1 MSRLFFLLILAF
13 LTTGAGRAQSAD
25 STLVTHSVL
34 SSGTWYKVAVP
45 ARGIFKIDQAFIQ
58 SLGLSP
64 AGVNPN
70 NIRIYGNG
78 GTVIPEEAGVYPYD
92 DLEENAVFVK
102 ASGNTFGANDYV
114 LFYANGPRLWE
125 PDFTHKKFIHT
136 NHYYEDRSY
145 YFITFGNEIGTGARI
160 PSQPA
165 LPSGGGTPIRVFN
178 DYVVI
183 DQDSFNVGKMGK
195 IWWSHEMRS
204 INPASLN
211 QQIPVNLGSVTGP
224 VTLDMSVGNK
234 SDASGNRLSVSVN
247 GQALRT
253 FILNANGDNFLTQQ
267 EGTEV
272 FDGGPALNVG
282 LKYAPNGSGSGFLN
296 YLRFNYER
304 PLRFGTGFLA
314 FRSFEASELFTG
326 QNAVFTIE
334 NAPAGLKIWDITDPL
349 HPISL
354 EGQASGNQYSFSSP
368 GGSLREFVAFQGEQF
383 PRPEF
388 IGQVRN
394 QNLHGLSAAD
404 LIIITPPSLKTAADR
419 LAAFHRS
426 YDNKS
431 VIVALTT
438 EIYNEFSS
446 GSQDIG
452 GIRNFIKMFYDRA
465 GSTAEVPE
473 NILLF
478 GAASYDYKDRIP
490 NNTNF
495 VPTFQTLESGRY
507 DFTYSSDDFFA
518 LLDDGESVY
527 DAASRLD
534 IGIGRI
540 PAKSL
545 AEAETAVDKIVHYHS
560 PESFGPWRN
569 VVSFVADDVEEGMN
583 HLRDCETAN
592 SYFLDSLRPFNLYK
606 IYSDAYHMIA
616 TSGGGRYPQVNK
628 AINDR
633 IFNGTLFM
641 SYSGHGNPERWSHEA
656 ILTAAD
662 YNNWR
667 NADKLPVI
675 MTATCDF
682 GRFDNPEEV
691 SAGARLMLQQS
702 GGAIALIT
710 TTQAVFPGANTA
722 LTKAYVREQFN
733 LDEEGRY
740 PTLGRALI
748 EAKNNTTLPSSA
760 NNQKF
765 VVLGDP
771 ALRPAIPLN
780 QVRTDSLFFLHP
792 DGSLTPVDTI
802 KALGRYVLQGS
813 VTSPDGSVL
822 SDFDG
827 SVDVSIFDKRT
838 TLQTV
843 NTHPRTTPTYELQT
857 NLVAKVKGEVENG
870 NFRVTFIAP
879 KDINY
884 DLGKGKISYYAASD
898 KTDAR
903 GADTQFAVG
912 GYNDLA
918 EADNNGPE
926 VHPYIDDEKFRDGGV
941 TGPNPMLYVKL
952 FDENG
957 INVSGG
963 SIGHDLVAIL
973 DGDLQNPL
981 VMNDYYQT
989 LPNDY
994 RNGYVYFPLYNLPD
1008 GKHTI
1013 RVKAWDTYNNS
1024 GEGTVT
1030 FEVRNQEKGFIS
1042 DLYNYPNPFTDVTR
1056 FVFQHNL
1063 EGKRVTA
1070 LLEVF
1075 SGSGAKVWE
1084 RSVNMETL
1092 ENRSEITWNGR
1103 DKDNKPLSKGVYFY
1117 RLRLHTEDGVSAT
1130 AYQKLVL
1137 LR

>member
-1 MSRLFFLLILAF
+1 MSKLILLLTLTLLSFARPAF
-13 LTTGAGRAQSAD
+13 AQTGGTTDLSN
-25 STLVTHSVL
+25 SVL
-34 SSGTWYKVAVP
+34 ATGTWYKIAVP
-45 ARGIFKIDQAFIQ
+45 TGGIFKIDQSFLQ
-58 SLGLSP
+58 SLGVSP
-64 AGVNPN
+64 ASVNPK

-78 GTVIPEEAGVYPYD
+78 GTVMPEEAGVYPYD
-92 DLEENAVFVK
+92 DLEQNAIFVQ
-102 ASGNTFGANDYV
+102 ASGTTFGANDYV

-125 PDFTHKKFIHT
+125 PDFTHKKFKHT
-136 NHYYEDRSY
+136 NHYYENRSY
-145 YFITFGNEIGTGARI
+145 YFISFDQGPGKRI
-160 PSQPA
+160 TSEDAVPS
-165 LPSGGGTPIRVFN
+165 GGTPITKF
-178 DYVVI
+178 DAYAVI
-183 DQDSFNVGKMGK
+183 DQDSFNIGKMGK
-195 IWWSHEMRS
+195 IWWSHQMHS
-204 INPASLN
+204 IDPTSLN
-211 QQIPVNLGSVTGP
+211 QQLTMNLGSVSGP
-224 VTLDMSVGNK
+224 VTLDMFVGNK
-234 SDASGNRLSVSVN
+234 SDAGGNRLSVAVN
-247 GQALRT
+247 GVTRET
-253 FILNANGDNFLTQQ
+253 FVLGANRDDFLMAQ
-267 EGTEV
+267 EATDT
-272 FDGGPALNVG
+272 FHSGPNVTIG
-282 LKYAPNGSGSGFLN
+282 LKYSPNGNGSGFLN
-296 YLRFNYER
+296 YLRFNYQR
-304 PLRFGTGFLA
+304 PLSFENNFLA
-314 FRSFEASELFTG
+314 FRSFEASALFTG
-326 QNAVFTIE
+326 QDAVFTIS
-334 NAPAGLKIWDITDPL
+334 NAPSGLNVWDITDPL
-349 HPISL
+349 QPVNL
-354 EGQASGNQYSFSSP
+354 QGQATGGNQYAFSSP
-368 GGSLREFVAFQGEQF
+368 GGSLREFVAFQGNQF
-383 PRPEF
+383 PRPEV
-388 IGQVRN
+388 IGPVPN
-394 QNLHGLSAAD
+394 QNLHGLSTAD
-404 LIIITPPSLKTAADR
+404 LIIVTPPSLKASAER

-465 GSTAEVPE
+465 GSEAEIPE
-473 NILLF
+473 NVLLF
-478 GAASYDYKDRIP
+478 GAASYDYKNRIA
-490 NNTNF
+490 NNTNL
-495 VPTFQTLESGRY
+495 VPTFQTLESGKY
-507 DFTYSSDDFFA
+507 DFTYSSDDYFA

-527 DAASRLD
+527 DGASRLD
-534 IGIGRI
+534 IGLGRI
-540 PAKSL
+540 PAKTP
-545 AEAETAVDKIVHYHS
+545 AEAEAAIDKIVHYHS

-569 VVSFVADDVEEGMN
+569 VVAFVADDVENGMN

-592 SYFLDSLRPFNLYK
+592 EYLMDSLRAYNLYK

-682 GRFDNPEEV
+682 GRFDNPEEI
-691 SAGARLMLQQS
+691 SAGARLMLQEN

-733 LDEEGRY
+733 LNAEGRY
-740 PTLGRALI
+740 PTLGQALVN
-748 EAKNNTTLPSSA
+748 AKNNTTHPSSA

-780 QVRTDSLFFLHP
+780 QVQTDRLYFLHS
-792 DGSLTPVDTI
+792 DGSQTPADTI
-802 KALGRYVLQGS
+802 KALGRYVLKGS
-813 VTSPDGSVL
+813 VTSPAGVLL
-822 SDFDG
+822 SDFNG
-827 SVDVSIFDKRT
+827 TVDVSIFDKRT

-857 NLVAKVKGEVENG
+857 NLVAKVKGEVEQG
-870 NFRVTFIAP
+870 NFQVTFIAP

-898 KTDAR
+898 RTDAR
-903 GADTQFAVG
+903 GADTQFSVG
-912 GYNDLA
+912 GYNEFA
-918 EADNNGPE
+918 EADNVGPE
-926 VHPYIDDEKFRDGGV
+926 VAPYIDDDKFRDGGV

-973 DGDLQNPL
+973 DGDVQNPL

-1008 GKHTI
+1008 GIHTV

-1030 FEVRNQEKGFIS
+1030 FEVKNQEKGFIS
-1042 DLYNYPNPFTDVTR
+1042 ELYNYPNPFTDVTH

-1063 EGKRVTA
+1063 EGQKVNA
-1070 LLEVF
+1070 HLEVF
-1075 SGSGAKVWE
+1075 SAGGAKVWE
-1084 RSVNMETL
+1084 RMVDMEAL
-1092 ENRSEITWNGR
+1092 ENRSEIIWNGQ
-1103 DKDNKPLSKGVYFY
+1103 DKDNKPLAKGVYFY
-1117 RLRLHTEDGVSAT
+1117 RLRLSTPEGVSAT